1 MNEKLI
7 FKALANETRRQILAW
22 LKDPRQHFPAAQSDV
37 VHDGVCCGLIQQ
49 KAGLAQ
55 STVCHYLSL
64 WEQAGLVTTI
74 RSGQWT
80 LYKRNEMQIAQFIAK
95 LAASL

>member
-22 LKDPRQHFPAAQSDV
+22 LKDPKQHFPTALSDV
-37 VHDGVCCGLIQQ
+37 VLEGVCCGLIQQ

-55 STVCHYLSL
+55 STVCHYLGL
-64 WEQAGLVTTI
+64 LEQAGLVITT

-80 LYKRNEMQIAQFIAK
+80 LYKRNEVQIAQFVSK
-95 LAASL
+95 LAVSL

>member
-7 FKALANETRRQILAW
+7 FKALANDTRRQILSW
-22 LKDPRQHFPAAQSDV
+22 LKNPKQHFPAAQSDV
-37 VHDGVCCGLIQQ
+37 VNDGVCCGLIQQ
-49 KAGLAQ
+49 KTGLAQ

-64 WEQAGLVTTI
+64 LEQAGLVTTT

-80 LYKRNEMQIAQFIAK
+80 LYKRNESVITQFIAK
-95 LAASL
+95 LVASL

>member
-22 LKDPRQHFPAAQSDV
+22 LKHPKQSFPNAASNV
-37 VHDGVCCGLIQQ
+37 ARDGVCCGLIQQ

-55 STVCHYLSL
+55 STVSHYLHL
-64 WEQAGLVTTI
+64 LEQAGLVTTM

-80 LYKRNEMQIAQFIAK
+80 FYKRNEAFIEQFIAK
-95 LAASL
+95 LGASL

>member
-7 FKALANETRRQILAW
+7 FKALANDTRRQILAW
-22 LKDPRQHFPAAQSDV
+22 LKNPKQHFPAALSDV
-37 VHDGVCCGLIQQ
+37 VRDGVCCGLIQQ

-55 STVCHYLSL
+55 STVCHYLGL
-64 WEQAGLVTTI
+64 LEQAGLVTTT

-80 LYKRNEMQIAQFIAK
+80 LYKRNEVVIAQFIAK